1 MTIADK
7 SVVGIQ
13 YTLKDDSGK
22 EIDSSSKEE
31 PLVYLHGCGN
41 IIPGLEE
48 ALLGKDI
55 DDKVNVTVAPE
66 KGYGEKQEE
75 MMGKVPIN
83 AFEGMGELIVGMR
96 FDAEGADG
104 HRQMVVIEEI
114 GEEEVTINGN
124 HPLAGETL
132 HFDVTIESIRAATE
146 EELSHGHVH
155 ASGGCGHN
163 H

>member
-13 YTLKDDSGK
+13 YTLKNDSG
-22 EIDSSSKEE
+22 EELDGSSEGE

-41 IIPGLEE
+41 IIPGLED
-48 ALLGKDI
+48 ALLGKNI
-55 DDKVNVTVAPE
+55 DDKLNVTIEPE
-66 KGYGEKQEE
+66 KAYGEKKEE
-75 MMGKVPIN
+75 MMGKVPLS
-83 AFEGMGELIVGMR
+83 AFEGTGELKEGMR

-104 HRQMVVIEEI
+104 HRQMVVIEEV
-114 GEEEVTINGN
+114 GEEEVTIDGN

-132 HFDVTIESIRAATE
+132 HFDVTVESIRQATA
-146 EELSHGHVH
+146 EELEHGHVH
-155 ASGGCGHN
+155 APGGCGHD

>member
-13 YTLKDDSGK
+13 YTLKNDNGEELDGSAEG
-22 EIDSSSKEE
+22 E

-41 IIPGLEE
+41 IIPGLED
-48 ALLGKDI
+48 ALLGKVIGDSLS
-55 DDKVNVTVAPE
+55 VTVPPE
-66 KGYGEKQEE
+66 KAYGEKREE
-75 MMGKVPIN
+75 MMGKVPLS
-83 AFEGMGELIVGMR
+83 AFEGMGDLKAGMR
-96 FDAEGADG
+96 FDAEGEDG
-104 HRQMVVIEEI
+104 QRQMVVIEEV

-132 HFDVTIESIRAATE
+132 HFDVTVASIREATA
-146 EELSHGHVH
+146 EELEHGHVH
-155 ASGGCGHN
+155 AEGGCGHD

>member
-13 YTLKDDSGK
+13 YTLKNDSG
-22 EIDSSSKEE
+22 EELDGSSEGE

-41 IIPGLEE
+41 IIPGLED
-48 ALLGKDI
+48 ALLGKNI
-55 DDKVNVTVAPE
+55 DDKLNVTIEPE
-66 KGYGEKQEE
+66 KAYGEKKEE
-75 MMGKVPIN
+75 MMGKVPLS
-83 AFEGMGELIVGMR
+83 AFEGMGELKEGMR

-104 HRQMVVIEEI
+104 HRQMVVIEEV

-132 HFDVTIESIRAATE
+132 HFDVTVESIRQATA
-146 EELSHGHVH
+146 EELEHGHVH
-155 ASGGCGHN
+155 APGGCGHD

>member
-13 YTLKDDSGK
+13 YTLKNDSG
-22 EIDSSSKEE
+22 EELDGSSEGE

-41 IIPGLEE
+41 IIPGLED
-48 ALLGKDI
+48 ALLGKNI
-55 DDKVNVTVAPE
+55 DDKLNVTIEPE
-66 KGYGEKQEE
+66 KAYGEKKEE
-75 MMGKVPIN
+75 MMGKVPLS
-83 AFEGMGELIVGMR
+83 AFEGMGELKEGMR

-104 HRQMVVIEEI
+104 HRQMVVIEEV

-132 HFDVTIESIRAATE
+132 HFDVTVDSIRQATA
-146 EELSHGHVH
+146 EELEHGHVH
-155 ASGGCGHN
+155 APGGCGHD

>member
-1 MTIADK
+1 MAIADK

-13 YTLKDDSGK
+13 YTLKNDSG
-22 EIDSSSKEE
+22 EELDGSSEGE

-41 IIPGLEE
+41 IIPGLED
-48 ALLGKDI
+48 ALLGKNI
-55 DDKVNVTVAPE
+55 DDKLNVTVAPE
-66 KGYGEKQEE
+66 KAYGEKKEE
-75 MMGKVPIN
+75 MMGKVPLS
-83 AFEGMGELIVGMR
+83 AFEGMGELKEGMR

-104 HRQMVVIEEI
+104 HRQMVVIEEV

-132 HFDVTIESIRAATE
+132 HFDVTVESIRQATA
-146 EELSHGHVH
+146 EELEHGHVH
-155 ASGGCGHN
+155 APGGCGHD